1 LEVSR
6 KNELFF
12 VILVNP
18 IRRKNM
24 LRQST
29 KTLTT
34 VQKRLLSATP
44 QFLPLRTEYE
54 APLYAIPGDA
64 KRRTLDVTKQQPTYE
79 SPYSGHPGYNPEPP
93 GVRFY
98 LTKVTFL

>member
-1 LEVSR
+1 
-6 KNELFF
+6 
-12 VILVNP
+12 
-18 IRRKNM
+18 M